1 MIGFPQGRLRRQRAP
16 IIALFQERQIN
27 TVSAHG
33 STKLSHRV
41 SIQVPR
47 TRHVVETSPIH
58 AFFEAWPTKDW
69 PNPSLR
75 YPLGCRS
82 RLLFDFSYR
91 QKPTKVYYRSP
102 EATQVYW
109 LFHQGLVVLSFNAFH
124 ASDVV
129 PRCFLSSMN
138 PMFSGSTTN
147 CVPLLSNP
155 QSTSDV
161 DKTVDRLC
169 SLCFT
174 TPTNSP
180 VCWWGVQRASTTEQW
195 GERATLKGTS
205 LPTIDYWWDLPFSMT
220 YLWLIPSLYQYYCQ
234 NPYHIDI

>member
-16 IIALFQERQIN
+16 IVALFQVQQIS

-47 TRHVVETSPIH
+47 TRHADWDKPNTRL
-58 AFFEAWPTKDW
+58 FEARPTRDW
-69 PNPSLR
+69 PSPSLR

-82 RLLFDFSYR
+82 RSLYDFSYR

-129 PRCFLSSMN
+129 PRCFLPCIN
-138 PMFSGSTTN
+138 FVFWRSTRNATR
-147 CVPLLSNP
+147 LLSNP
-155 QSTSDV
+155 QSTSKV
-161 DKTVDRLC
+161 DKTVDRFVFVVFYRTNELP
-169 SLCFT
+169 SLLI
-174 TPTNSP
+174 
-180 VCWWGVQRASTTEQW
+180 G
-195 GERATLKGTS
+195 GLKG
-205 LPTIDYWWDLPFSMT
+205 I
-220 YLWLIPSLYQYYCQ
+220 
-234 NPYHIDI
+234 